1 MSVGKVRA
9 LIGGLVLNGR
19 AALALIDGLLVVKT
33 IHYRISCQAE
43 HDLLRG
49 YAGEKP

>member
-9 LIGGLVLNGR
+9 PIGGLVLSGR
-19 AALALIDGLLVVKT
+19 VSLALIDGLLVVKT

-43 HDLLRG
+43 HDLLLDC
-49 YAGEKP
+49 AGEKP